1 MAWEDYA
8 PRAIA
13 SLSKDFNLTPQ
24 QAAGI
29 IGQLGFESEG
39 LQAINERQPVVPGSR
54 GGFGWAQWTGPRRRQ
69 FEQWAKQS
77 GMDINTPEANYGVLA
92 HELSEGPE
100 SRVLDDIRKAE
111 DAQTAGRIFTDKFL
125 RPGIPNH
132 EGRQSWTDKAL
143 SFIMPAAHAGE
154 VPQEQTNI
162 SDRIAAAKEAGF
174 TDAEI
179 MQRLQSNEDIW
190 GRIERAKEAGFS
202 DDEIFGRLGLS
213 IEASEPQEQQDP
225 QERGLMSQV
234 GRQLGLTARAGLE
247 GISAFPEMLVNP
259 ISQALGGPEMRISNT
274 LDALG
279 FPQPETAT
287 ERVAQDVAGA
297 MAGTGGIVGAA
308 GQAAR
313 GLTGAAQGVAQQ
325 LGSAIPQQI
334 AGAAGAGGAGGIAR
348 ESGAGPVGQ
357 TAAALAGGLLAS
369 SAANRA
375 LTPPRQKG
383 MSDPTRDLQRR
394 ASNLYDQVERRGV
407 TAPAQSTAQLQ
418 QNVRNIAIDE
428 GLITPSGAIAEGYP
442 KLNGAIR
449 MIDEYAGQQMTAKQM
464 QSVRRMLQ
472 NVAGSADNAE
482 RRIGTMLLRTFD
494 DFTAPLAP
502 ELAEARNLYAAA
514 MRGRQLETLRD
525 VAESRSK
532 QFSQSGLE
540 NALRSEYRTL
550 YNRILRGQER
560 GFNHGQVE
568 AIRRVAEGTVPA
580 NVARQIGKLAPTGV
594 VSAGFSGGVPF
605 MIGNAIGG
613 PMVGG
618 AASLGTMGIGAL
630 GRNAATCM
638 TSRNAAL
645 AEALARRM
653 PLTSQTAPALTNP
666 MGALYGAAL
675 MSER

>member
-1 MAWEDYA
+1 MATQNDPLARYREHMRNPNVHRMLDAISAAEGTDSHGYRTA
-8 PRAIA
+8 FGGSKIESLKDHPRTFH
-13 SLSKDFNLTPQ
+13 SFTQTDGKPNRTS
-24 QAAGI
+24 AAGRYQFLSSTWDDVA
-29 IGQLGFESEG
+29 GKLGLHDF
-39 LQAINERQPVVPGSR
+39 
-54 GGFGWAQWTGPRRRQ
+54 
-69 FEQWAKQS
+69 
-77 GMDINTPEANYGVLA
+77 
-92 HELSEGPE
+92 GPE
-100 SRVLDDIRKAE
+100 SQDLAALELINRAGALDDVI
-111 DAQTAGRIFTDKFL
+111 AGNFDGAIGKLGATWASLPSSPYPQPKRT
-125 RPGIPNH
+125 
-132 EGRQSWTDKAL
+132 EGFMSNAL
-143 SFIMPAAHAGE
+143 NAVIPAAHA
-154 VPQEQTNI
+154 
-162 SDRIAAAKEAGF
+162 SDNPFSRHDQSSEENPFMRFAG
-174 TDAEI
+174 TDADN
-179 MQRLQSNEDIW
+179 QNASSDNPFARFTTDQGQGSPQDQS
-190 GRIERAKEAGFS
+190 RGFIG
-202 DDEIFGRLGLS
+202 EL
-213 IEASEPQEQQDP
+213 
-225 QERGLMSQV
+225 

-247 GISAFPEMLVNP
+247 GVSALPEMIVNP
-259 ISQALGGPEMRISNT
+259 VAGMMGLPEMRISNT
-274 LDALG
+274 LDAVG
-279 FPQPETAT
+279 FPQPENAT
-287 ERVAQDVAGA
+287 ERIAQDVAGA
-297 MAGTGGIVGAA
+297 MAGAGSIAGGANA
-308 GQAAR
+308 LAQ
-313 GLTGAAQGVAQQ
+313 GLTGAGRAVAQQ
-325 LGSAIPQQI
+325 LGSAVPQQI
-334 AGAAGAGGAGGIAR
+334 AGAAGAGGAGGVAR

-369 SAANRA
+369 SATNRA

-394 ASNLYDQVERRGV
+394 ASNLYDQVEQRGV
-407 TAPAQSTAQLQ
+407 TAPGQSTAQLQ

-482 RRIGTMLLRTFD
+482 RRIGTILLRTFD

-560 GFNHGQVE
+560 GFNPEQVE
-568 AIRRVAEGTVPA
+568 AIRRVAEGTVSA

-613 PMVGG
+613 PAVGG
-618 AASLGTMGIGAL
+618 AASLGTMGVGAL
-630 GRNAATCM
+630 GRNAATSM

-645 AEALARRM
+645 AEALARNM
-653 PLTSQTAPALTNP
+653 PLTSSATPALTNH

-675 MSER
+675 ANH

>member
-39 LQAINERQPVVPGSR
+39 LQAINERNPIVPGSR

-77 GMDINTPEANYGVLA
+77 GMDINTPEANYGFLA
-92 HELSEGPE
+92 HELSQGPE

-125 RPGIPNH
+125 RPGIPNY

-143 SFIMPAAHAGE
+143 RFIMPTAHAGE
-154 VPQEQTNI
+154 IPQEQANI
-162 SDRIAAAKEAGF
+162 ADRIAAAKEAGF

-259 ISQALGGPEMRISNT
+259 ISQALGGPEMRISDT
-274 LDALG
+274 LDAVG

-297 MAGTGGIVGAA
+297 MAGTAGIVGGANL
-308 GQAAR
+308 AAR
-313 GLTGAAQGVAQQ
+313 GLTGAGQAVAAQI
-325 LGSAIPQQI
+325 GSAVPQQI
-334 AGAAGAGGAGGIAR
+334 AGAAGAGAGGGVAREAGAG
-348 ESGAGPVGQ
+348 SVGQ

-502 ELAEARNLYAAA
+502 ELAEARSLYSSA

-525 VAESRSK
+525 IAESAAK
-532 QFSQSGLE
+532 GKYTQAGLE
-540 NALRSEYRTL
+540 HGLRSEYRKL

-560 GFNHGQVE
+560 GFNPEQVE
-568 AIRRVAEGTVPA
+568 AIRRVAEGTPLS
-580 NVARQIGKLAPTGV
+580 NTMRYLGKFAPTGP
-594 VSAGFSGGVPF
+594 VSTMASSTLPF
-605 MIGNAIGG
+605 MAGNAIGG
-613 PMVGG
+613 PVMGV
-618 AASLGTMGIGAL
+618 ASSMGTMGVGAL
-630 GRNAATCM
+630 GRNLATHL
-638 TSRNAAL
+638 TSKNAAL
-645 AEALARRM
+645 AEALARGM
-653 PLTSQTAPALTNP
+653 PRATQASPAFYP
-666 MGALYGAAL
+666 MGAVYGSL
-675 MSER
+675 LSE